1 MYPAVCFHPYSGRH
15 AAFPT
20 VFFSGLFLSEYT
32 KPTPHSSFCL
42 SGAFSILSRYKQL
55 EQITVNISFPF
66 PKPVL
71 SDPIFLSLS
80 YYNIFFFCCHYTY
93 GINLQ
98 PLHLRKPANFPN
110 SSSSGSQFGVLSSSI
125 VSARALSY
133 ARAFVTPFHM
143 TPADSPECASSHGAP
158 DRRFLRCRSR
168 PQEY

>member
-1 MYPAVCFHPYSGRH
+1 MYPAVCFHPYSGRP
-15 AAFPT
+15 AALST

-55 EQITVNISFPF
+55 EQITVNISFPL

-71 SDPIFLSLS
+71 SDPIFLSLP

-98 PLHLRKPANFPN
+98 PLRLLITCHFSEFFLQRLPSRISVVFHC
-110 SSSSGSQFGVLSSSI
+110 FGKGFI
-125 VSARALSY
+125 IYPRFCHAFSY
-133 ARAFVTPFHM
+133 DT
-143 TPADSPECASSHGAP
+143 S
-158 DRRFLRCRSR
+158 
-168 PQEY
+168 